1 MSDIT
6 ERLAALDSCVVSDA
20 LDALGIAGVATG
32 LSRLATDTKVV
43 GRVHTVKLEDA
54 KGRKA
59 ERHLC
64 TGAVGAAA
72 PGEVIVVEHH
82 DRSDC
87 AGWGG
92 LLSRAASVKG
102 IAGTIIDG
110 LSRDI
115 DEAVAFGYPVFG
127 RGGTPATA
135 RNRIIETA
143 MGIDVTIGGIP
154 VSPGDYVIA
163 DGSGVVFVPQARA
176 DEVVTSAETFFAREQ
191 DMARAIDAGT
201 PVAEVMAGNYERMLE
216 NG

>member
-102 IAGTIIDG
+102 IAGTIIER
-110 LSRDI
+110 RDQVLI
-115 DEAVAFGYPVFG
+115 TFLLLASFCAW
-127 RGGTPATA
+127 TL
-135 RNRIIETA
+135 RNRCSSTNGPFLRLR
-143 MGIDVTIGGIP
+143 GILC
-154 VSPGDYVIA
+154 S
-163 DGSGVVFVPQARA
+163 
-176 DEVVTSAETFFAREQ
+176 
-191 DMARAIDAGT
+191 
-201 PVAEVMAGNYERMLE
+201 
-216 NG
+216 